1 MKAVGTA
8 RRANLETV
16 NGGVALA
23 IGALEPGGGGGLA
36 ADLRT
41 FESLRVAGVA
51 AATAIAVPEEEM
63 SVLYDLPVQV
73 VRQQVRAAC
82 EAPRPLAVKVGLLTT
97 VPVIRLLASELAAL
111 AVPVVLDPEMTGP
124 GEVRLLRRTSLSAL
138 VRELLPAVSLV
149 TPNLP
154 EASVLA
160 GFPIRGEEDAKRAAR
175 AIQSLGP
182 HAVLIKGGRAEGDEV
197 VDGLLDGRTWST
209 CRRPRLGGRHVHG
222 VGGTLSAALA
232 AFLAKGE
239 TLPDAVA
246 RALEYTHR
254 ALAAAPGLEA
264 GCGPLGYR
272 EAAAGL

>member
-1 MKAVGTA
+1 M
-8 RRANLETV
+8 

-41 FESLRVAGVA
+41 FESLGVAGLA
-51 AATAIAVPEEEM
+51 AATAIAVPREEL
-63 SVLYDLPVQV
+63 SVPFDLPVHV
-73 VRQQVRAAC
+73 VREQVRAAC
-82 EAPRPLAVKVGLLTT
+82 EAPRPQAVKVGLLTT

-160 GFPIRGEEDAKRAAR
+160 GFPIRDEEDAKRAAR

-182 HAVLIKGGRAEGDEV
+182 RAVLIKGGRAEGDEV
-197 VDGLLDGRTWST
+197 VDGLLDGWTWST

-239 TLPDAVA
+239 TLPDAVT
-246 RALEYTHR
+246 RALAYTHR
-254 ALAAAPGLEA
+254 ALAAAPGLTA
-264 GCGPLGYR
+264 GFGPLGHR
-272 EAAAGL
+272 EAGAACSLPASSA